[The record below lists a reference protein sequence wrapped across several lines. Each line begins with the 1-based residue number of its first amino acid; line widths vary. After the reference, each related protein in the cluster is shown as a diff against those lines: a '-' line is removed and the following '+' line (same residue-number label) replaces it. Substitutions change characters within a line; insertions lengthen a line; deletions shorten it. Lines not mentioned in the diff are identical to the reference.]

1 MIRFFRTL
9 RQRLLT
15 ENKFSKYLLY
25 AIGEILLVVI
35 GILLALQ
42 IDNWNESEKQRNAS
56 KEFITRL
63 QKEVRRNIS
72 YVEAEIATEEAQTN
86 ATKRMLRMFNEPD
99 TNQAESDLD
108 SLVYIILSNNT
119 VEIIS
124 GTLNEGFNTGNV
136 AIIPSDSLRL
146 SLYNMPSMIEEL
158 RKQEEIDRED
168 VNGHLT
174 NFLYHHYNYRN
185 MDDRFSPYTGIIGP
199 TKFVEYSNQSL
210 LESQTFENMVD
221 NRFWNS
227 QEQLKQLR
235 KYRSELV
242 LIESMIEKMLSEE

>member
-1 MIRFFRTL
+1 MLRFLHNF
-9 RQRLLT
+9 RQRLLR

-35 GILLALQ
+35 GILIAFQ
-42 IDNWNESEKQRNAS
+42 VDNWNESEKQRRTS
-56 KEFITRL
+56 REFIVRL
-63 QKEVRRNIS
+63 QKEVKRNIS
-72 YVEAEIATEEAQTN
+72 YAETEIATEEAQSHAAKTI
-86 ATKRMLRMFNEPD
+86 LHLFNEP
-99 TNQAESDLD
+99 NSGGYGSQLD

-119 VEIIS
+119 VEIVT

-168 VNGHLT
+168 VNGHFT
-174 NFLYHHYNYRN
+174 NFLYHHFNYRN
-185 MDDRFSPYTGIIGP
+185 MDDQFSPYRGSIGP
-199 TKFVEYSNQSL
+199 TKFTEYSNRNL
-210 LESQTFENMVD
+210 LDSQTFENMVD

-227 QEQLKQLR
+227 QEQLNQL
-235 KYRSELV
+235 KKFHAELI
-242 LIESMIEKMLSEE
+242 LIESLIEKMLTFG